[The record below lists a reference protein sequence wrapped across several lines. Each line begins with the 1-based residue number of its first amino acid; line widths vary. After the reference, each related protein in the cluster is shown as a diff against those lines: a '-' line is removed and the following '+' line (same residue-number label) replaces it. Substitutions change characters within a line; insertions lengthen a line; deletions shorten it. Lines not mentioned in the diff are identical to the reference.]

1 MLKYLLNLETLPI
14 VIDELAKFAFVIPA
28 VPDKSEFVK
37 FDTFRVTVFPV
48 TVDDTEPVPIIDN
61 VSPKFTTSVVDV
73 LSLIVIPELTSEELA
88 MFDIEFREEL
98 IVLLVIVCDW
108 SVDKKSVPLNAELN
122 SVNVPESV
130 LLVKL
135 IVLFVR
141 VAEAFAV
148 NTEAFTFLFE
158 IYLK

>member
-1 MLKYLLNLETLPI
+1 
-14 VIDELAKFAFVIPA
+14 
-28 VPDKSEFVK
+28 
-37 FDTFRVTVFPV
+37 
-48 TVDDTEPVPIIDN
+48 
-61 VSPKFTTSVVDV
+61 
-73 LSLIVIPELTSEELA
+73 

-148 NTEAFTFLFE
+148 NTEAFTFIWNLPEVTAVSIPRPPSIVIGLPILALNVVDESSAKSMYGFKLEPSPRFVYISLKLLLIIVPPVRRFEPVPSFGELPKFSKLFG
-158 IYLK
+158 IS